1 MTFRSCLRK
10 VFKIYKNGLESKLD
24 DELSRNESQ
33 IETYFDSVCISKS
46 FMVLYAIDHSVL
58 RVRYKKQAGDK
69 LNCTP
74 FVRQY
79 DILSNKW
86 GVLLCQKEY
95 QTNDIRRNSKNW

>member
-1 MTFRSCLRK
+1 M
-10 VFKIYKNGLESKLD
+10 G
-24 DELSRNESQ
+24 DEM
-33 IETYFDSVCISKS
+33 SKS
-46 FMVLYAIDHSVL
+46 NRVLDLYQALQNGQVIN
-58 RVRYKKQAGDK
+58 KKEVAET

-95 QTNDIRRNSKNW
+95 QTNDIRQNSKNW